1 MEPMNK
7 AAALIF
13 VTSILVSGVSLAG
26 DVSYTYVRLNYVSTE
41 LDLGPVD
48 VDGDGL
54 ELDGS
59 FAFTPNVFGFGSYS
73 DVEFD
78 GNVDVSRLDVGGGY
92 RHAVRPRIDLVG
104 RVGYS
109 RVDLSSS
116 GVDADDDGLLFS
128 GGVRSRMTDRIEG
141 RAALNYRMMDE
152 SDNNTEF
159 EFGGDFYVTE
169 QVSVAAAIC
178 LGDDATT
185 WSFGGR
191 YSFQ

>member
-1 MEPMNK
+1 MK
-7 AAALIF
+7 ATALIF
-13 VTSILVSGVSLAG
+13 AIAMLVSGMSFAE
-26 DVSYTYVRLNYVSTE
+26 DVSYTYLRLNYVNTE
-41 LDLGPVD
+41 LDIGPVD
-48 VDGDGL
+48 VDGDGF

-59 FAFTPNVFGFGSYS
+59 FAATNNIFGFGSYS
-73 DVEFD
+73 DVDFD
-78 GNVDVSRLDVGGGY
+78 FDVDASRLELGGGY
-92 RHAVRPRIDLVG
+92 RHAVRPRVDLVG

-109 RVDLSSS
+109 RMDLSAS

-159 EFGGDFYVTE
+159 EFGGDFYVT
-169 QVSVAAAIC
+169 QNVSIAAALC

-191 YSFQ
+191 YAFQ

>member
-1 MEPMNK
+1 MK
-7 AAALIF
+7 ATAIIFAAMMLI
-13 VTSILVSGVSLAG
+13 SNVSVAE
-26 DVSYTYVRLNYVSTE
+26 DVSYTHVRLNYVNTE
-41 LDLGPVD
+41 LDIGPVD

-54 ELDGS
+54 ELKGS
-59 FAFTPNVFGFGSYS
+59 WAATNNVFVFGDYS
-73 DVEFD
+73 DVDFD
-78 GNVDVSRLDVGGGY
+78 FDVDASRLELGGGY
-92 RHAVRPRIDLVG
+92 RYAVRPRIDLVG
-104 RVGYS
+104 RAGYS
-109 RVDLSSS
+109 RIDLSTS

-159 EFGGDFYVTE
+159 EFGGDFFVT
-169 QVSVAAAIC
+169 QNVSLGAALC

-191 YSFQ
+191 YAFQ

>member
-1 MEPMNK
+1 MK
-7 AAALIF
+7 RAAALIL
-13 VTSILVSGVSLAG
+13 LVSMLISGVSLAG
-26 DVSYTYVRLNYVSTE
+26 DVSYTYVRLNYVNTE
-41 LDLGPVD
+41 LDIGPVD

-59 FAFTPNVFGFGSYS
+59 FAVTPNAFVFGSYS

-78 GNVDVSRLDVGGGY
+78 FDVDASQLDVGGGY

-104 RVGYS
+104 RVGYT
-109 RVDLSSS
+109 RMDVSSS
-116 GVDADDDGLLFS
+116 GFDADDDGLMFS

-159 EFGGDFYVTE
+159 EFGGDYYVTD
-169 QVSVAAAIC
+169 QISVAAALC